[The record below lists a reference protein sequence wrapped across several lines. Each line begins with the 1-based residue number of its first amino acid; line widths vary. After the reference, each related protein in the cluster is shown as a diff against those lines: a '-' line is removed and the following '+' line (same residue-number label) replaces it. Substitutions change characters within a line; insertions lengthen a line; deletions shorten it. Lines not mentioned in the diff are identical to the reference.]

1 MNEYFEA
8 IKSWLEVNFDNCYE
22 LDWRTDSFRF
32 CGFPESF
39 NKVAS
44 SYHREVIE
52 EWIDNNADEYVYT
65 GPLEWDDYD
74 IGTIFL
80 TWSFIE
86 DLMEE
91 LTKDE

>member
-8 IKSWLEVNFDNCYE
+8 IKSWLEANFDNCYE
-22 LDWRTDSFRF
+22 LGWRTNSFRF

-52 EWIDNNADEYVYT
+52 EWIDDNANEYVYF
-65 GPLEWDDYD
+65 GPDEFNRVNLK
-74 IGTIFL
+74 FL

>member
-8 IKSWLEVNFDNCYE
+8 IKCWLEVNFDNCYE
-22 LDWRTDSFRF
+22 LDWKTNSFRF
-32 CGFPESF
+32 CGFSESF

-52 EWIDNNADEYVYT
+52 EWIDDNANEYIYFGPDEFNCAN
-65 GPLEWDDYD
+65 LK
-74 IGTIFL
+74 FL

-86 DLMEE
+86 DLMDE

>member
-1 MNEYFEA
+1 MNEYFIN
-8 IKSWLEVNFDNCYE
+8 IKNWLEINFDNCYE
-22 LDWRTDSFRF
+22 LDWRTNSFRF

-52 EWIDNNADEYVYT
+52 EWIDDNVDEYVYF
-65 GPLEWDDYD
+65 GPDEFNCVNLK
-74 IGTIFL
+74 FL

>member
-8 IKSWLEVNFDNCYE
+8 IKSWLEINFDNCYE
-22 LDWRTDSFRF
+22 LDWRTNSFRF

-39 NKVAS
+39 NKVTS

-52 EWIDNNADEYVYT
+52 EWIDDNADEYVYF
-65 GPLEWDDYD
+65 GPDEFNCVNLK
-74 IGTIFL
+74 FL